1 MFRGNVRHAVS
12 VPSGSFHPG
21 TRTRSYSGHGLG
33 RVRTVH
39 GRGLAMPLPEPAA
52 PGGVRTAVLQVI
64 LALLLI
70 AFAAARLRIEQ
81 PAEASWLPAEVS
93 GTSAASRG

>member
-12 VPSGSFHPG
+12 VPAGSFHPG

-39 GRGLAMPLPEPAA
+39 GRGLAMPLPESAA
-52 PGGVRTAVLQVI
+52 PDRVRTAVLKVI

-70 AFAAARLRIEQ
+70 TLAAARFRLEQ
-81 PAEASWLPAEVS
+81 PADASWLPAELS